1 MKCLPYLPPWRELTK
16 HNFWELSHTLFYHA
30 PDESAV
36 VSKSSV
42 IKKLKLKFNYQYLN
56 SGPSNLG
63 SCKVNR
69 AKCCR
74 PLVDLPQIF
83 KDRSKKSIHSNV
95 KKKFY
100 EQDFPC
106 INTTASTSL
115 HPVDIQTHKIQS
127 PPFFTRIK
135 NPSVAVVVQTWRTI
149 LQDLNLFILQFFSPL
164 SRKCWVGTSG
174 LADLRALRTA
184 PFGIGVAIKWQTHNL
199 LGLLGPFCF
208 HVLEWTECKDRSND
222 VEDVESV

>member
-1 MKCLPYLPPWRELTK
+1 M
-16 HNFWELSHTLFYHA
+16 LFYHA

-56 SGPSNLG
+56 SGPSNLS

-69 AKCCR
+69 PKCCR
-74 PLVDLPQIF
+74 PLFDLPQIF
-83 KDRSKKSIHSNV
+83 KDRSKKSIHSTV
-95 KKKFY
+95 KKSFMSKTFL
-100 EQDFPC
+100 C

-135 NPSVAVVVQTWRTI
+135 NPSSSSGGANMADYIPRSKSVYLTI
-149 LQDLNLFILQFFSPL
+149 FSPL
-164 SRKCWVGTSG
+164 FTKMLSWHKWTSG
-174 LADLRALRTA
+174 LKSATNSAIWYWCGDQMAD
-184 PFGIGVAIKWQTHNL
+184 
-199 LGLLGPFCF
+199 
-208 HVLEWTECKDRSND
+208 S
-222 VEDVESV
+222 